1 MTGFLFDRTF
11 QMNYSY
17 KGKILISTPDISGD
31 IFSRSVVLVVDHNEN
46 GAFGLILNKKN
57 NNMSSRL
64 LDIFGFK
71 LDVYE
76 GGPVENDKIFFIC
89 KGRPITEN
97 YSEITDEFYLTEDI
111 ENVVSAIIEQRISVN
126 DIKVFSGYSG
136 WAAQQLEGEI
146 RRKMW
151 TVVDVYNL
159 DYTTSSDQSLWKN
172 IMQNLGGEFL
182 LWANAPQDVSMN
194 WSSCESRDSRFF
206 SIKNFNKYLAFQEI
220 LFDK

>member
-71 LDVYE
+71 VDVYE

-89 KGRPITEN
+89 KGRPITEI

-146 RRKMW
+146 RRKLW

-194 WSSCESRDSRFF
+194 
-206 SIKNFNKYLAFQEI
+206 
-220 LFDK
+220 

>member
-1 MTGFLFDRTF
+1 
-11 QMNYSY
+11 MNYSY

-57 NNMSSRL
+57 SNMSSRL
-64 LDIFGFK
+64 LEIFGFK
-71 LDVYE
+71 VDVYE
-76 GGPVENDKIFFIC
+76 GGPVENDKIFFIN
-89 KGRPITEN
+89 KGQHVTEN
-97 YSEITDEFYLTEDI
+97 YSDINEEFYLTEDI
-111 ENVVSAIIEQRISVN
+111 ENVVAAIIEQRISVQ

-136 WAAQQLEGEI
+136 WAAQQLESEI

-194 WSSCESRDSRFF
+194 
-206 SIKNFNKYLAFQEI
+206 
-220 LFDK
+220 

>member
-1 MTGFLFDRTF
+1 
-11 QMNYSY
+11 MNYSY

-31 IFSRSVVLVVDHNEN
+31 VFSRSVVLVIDHNDN

-64 LDIFGFK
+64 LEIFGFK
-71 LDVYE
+71 VDVYE

-89 KGRPITEN
+89 KADKVTEN
-97 YSEITDEFYLTEDI
+97 YSTITDEFYLTEDI
-111 ENVVSAIIEQRISVN
+111 ENVVSAIIDQRIAVS

-136 WAAQQLEGEI
+136 WAAQQLESEI
-146 RRKMW
+146 QRKMW

-159 DYTTSSDQSLWKN
+159 DYTTPNDQSLWKN

-182 LWANAPQDVSMN
+182 LWANAPQDVTMN
-194 WSSCESRDSRFF
+194 
-206 SIKNFNKYLAFQEI
+206 
-220 LFDK
+220 

>member
-1 MTGFLFDRTF
+1 
-11 QMNYSY
+11 MNHSY

-71 LDVYE
+71 VDVYE

-89 KGRPITEN
+89 KGKKVTEN
-97 YSEITDEFYLTEDI
+97 FSEISEEFYLTEDI
-111 ENVVSAIIEQRISVN
+111 ESVVTGMIEEQISV
-126 DIKVFSGYSG
+126 DEIKVFSGYSG
-136 WAAQQLEGEI
+136 WASKQLESEVQ
-146 RRKMW
+146 RKMW
-151 TVVDVYNL
+151 TVVEVYNL
-159 DYTTSSDQSLWKN
+159 DYTLPNDESLWKS

-182 LWANAPQDVSMN
+182 LWANAPEDVSMN
-194 WSSCESRDSRFF
+194 
-206 SIKNFNKYLAFQEI
+206 
-220 LFDK
+220 